1 MQGVSQRP
9 AHKTTFKVSP
19 ERDTI
24 LSLHL
29 VNKMIKCSLGEKKMS
44 RKGVGR
50 EGGRKR
56 ERGEGEGKEVLTKSL
71 ATQGY

>member
-1 MQGVSQRP
+1 MQGVSQSP

-44 RKGVGR
+44 RKCVGR
-50 EGGRKR
+50 EGGRNR
-56 ERGEGEGKEVLTKSL
+56 GKEGDVR
-71 ATQGY
+71 GRRY

>member
-1 MQGVSQRP
+1 
-9 AHKTTFKVSP
+9 
-19 ERDTI
+19 
-24 LSLHL
+24 
-29 VNKMIKCSLGEKKMS
+29 MS
-44 RKGVGR
+44 RKCVGR